1 MDKVCG
7 IHFHEINNKMVSSA
21 CVRFQLLHSAASFI
35 QVECKK
41 AQPKEVMYAQ
51 QMAKGKAA
59 LQRGA
64 YGDILSE
71 FIALALAFVDRRVC
85 FPRCLRLWFKS

>member
-7 IHFHEINNKMVSSA
+7 IHFHEINNKMVSDA
-21 CVRFQLLHSAASFI
+21 RVRFRFLHSAVALI

-64 YGDILSE
+64 YGDILSK
-71 FIALALAFVDRRVC
+71 FIALSRFC
-85 FPRCLRLWFKS
+85 